1 MKSIIIIMKNYK
13 LPKIFYFFI
22 LIGLF
27 LGQTTLSATTKLT
40 QPFSEYPIYEAYLKN
55 GLRVIIYVDSS
66 TPIVSTQLWYNVGAI
81 YDPPYK
87 SGVSHL
93 LEHMDGTKNYKPREI
108 SAAIDALG
116 GEDNAFTSSLYVCYW
131 VDLSKEF
138 YETALKFG
146 AERMSNL
153 DIPEKKFQSERAVVM
168 EERRLGENEPY
179 SKLWEQFDLLA
190 YKLHPYRNPV
200 IGWME
205 DLQSVERQDLINH
218 YRTYYQPANAVCV
231 IAGAVEPNDA
241 FKKVE
246 KHFGKIKSKPVKHP
260 VFIEPAQQGEQKMT
274 IYSKVSFPAIMI
286 GHQTCDVYS
295 PDYYALEVLEAL
307 LSLGKAAR
315 LYKKLV
321 YEKQY
326 ALRVFAWNSIER
338 DAGMFQFYAMPT
350 QSDLVDSVQKIIYDE
365 LTKLKSLAKDSITD
379 EEMIRVRNNI
389 VANEIYAQDRA
400 RGMGMRIGRQS
411 ITTGDLKDM
420 IEYQKR
426 IEAVT
431 KDDVR
436 RVIEKYFVPKT
447 RTIVT
452 MLPEGR

>member
-1 MKSIIIIMKNYK
+1 MKN
-13 LPKIFYFFI
+13 LQEKICLLAIFI
-22 LIGLF
+22 FCSSLVAKSL
-27 LGQTTLSATTKLT
+27 LYQSY
-40 QPFSEYPIYEAYLKN
+40 PNYPIFETSLKN

-66 TPIVSTQLWYNVGAI
+66 TPTVSTQLWYNVGAI
-81 YDPPYK
+81 YDPPYI

-108 SAAIDALG
+108 SAVIDALG

-153 DIPEKKFQSERAVVM
+153 DIQESKFQSERAVVM

-179 SKLWEQFDLLA
+179 DMLWEQFDLLA
-190 YKLHPYRNPV
+190 YKLHPYRNP
-200 IGWME
+200 ILGWME
-205 DLQSVERQDLINH
+205 DIRRIKRQDLINH
-218 YRTYYQPANAVCV
+218 YHTYYQPANTVCV

-241 FKKVE
+241 LKKVE
-246 KHFGKIKSKPVKHP
+246 KYFGKIKSKPVTHP
-260 VFIEPAQQGEQKMT
+260 TFIELEQQGEQKMT
-274 IYSKVSFPAIMI
+274 LYRKVSFPAIMI
-286 GHQTCDVYS
+286 GYQTCDVHS
-295 PDYYALEVLEAL
+295 PDFYALEMLEAL
-307 LSLGKAAR
+307 LSLGKDSR
-315 LYKKLV
+315 FYKKLV

-326 ALRVFAWNSIER
+326 ALRVFAWNSVER

-350 QSDLVDSVQKIIYDE
+350 RSDLVDSVQITIYDE
-365 LTKLKSLAKDSITD
+365 LAKVKSLGKDSITN
-379 EEMIRVRNNI
+379 EEMTRVRNNI
-389 VANEIYAQDRA
+389 IANEIYSRDRA
-400 RGMGMRIGRQS
+400 WGMGMRIGRQS

-420 IEYQKR
+420 TEYQQR

-436 RVIEKYFVPKT
+436 RVIEKYFIPKT

-452 MLPEGR
+452 MLPEEKK